1 MRVPRMHG
9 SGQRT
14 PLPPHEP
21 DDDGF
26 SGEAELDKPER
37 YRVMSG
43 AGGAMRVKELR
54 DKDRRLGSFPVVVHE
69 IDPNGPPGAAVN
81 AETIDLSPTGLSVR
95 CRRMIHVGRQ
105 VVVLFEGG
113 GGRPGAGVGSRG
125 HATCVFAQ
133 SVYARYLDAG
143 MHQVGLKIVPRP
155 MNAGLERWLRERKVA

>member
-1 MRVPRMHG
+1 MHG
-9 SGQRT
+9 TGQGT
-14 PLPPHEP
+14 PHPPHEP
-21 DDDGF
+21 EEDGF
-26 SGEAELDKPER
+26 GAEAELDKPER

-43 AGGAMRVKELR
+43 AGGTMRVKELR

-69 IDPNGPPGAAVN
+69 IDPNGPPGAAVS

-113 GGRPGAGVGSRG
+113 LPRSGASGGGSRG